1 MKTIK
6 MLLPVVLALG
16 IVHLSWA
23 APKSS
28 DVPPL
33 IEKLKKGDARSR
45 AEAAKELGHI
55 GEVKAVWVKDAV
67 PLLLEAAKEKDMT
80 VKLAALTALGQVSP
94 DPKAAIPI
102 FVDALK
108 VDDDKVKLAA
118 VQGLTYLGK
127 VEPEDAAPALEEMR
141 KVMSDIKKLD
151 KDAQK
156 KKNAL
161 TKAMGGAM
169 NSLQGK
175 AKKQ

>member
-6 MLLPVVLALG
+6 LLMPVALAVCIIQG
-16 IVHLSWA
+16 TTA
-23 APKSS
+23 APKEK

-33 IEKLKKGDARSR
+33 IEKLKKGDAKSR

-55 GEVKAVWVKDAV
+55 GEIRSAWVKDAI
-67 PLLLEAAKEKDMT
+67 PYMLEAAKDKDT
-80 VKLAALTALGQVSP
+80 TLKLAALTALGQVAP
-94 DPKAAIPI
+94 DPKDAIPV

-108 VDDDKVKLAA
+108 VDDDKVKMAA
-118 VQGLTYLGK
+118 VMGLTYLGK
-127 VEPEDAAPALEEMR
+127 VDDAEPALEELRRIMGE
-141 KVMSDIKKLD
+141 IKKLD

-161 TKAMGGAM
+161 TKAIGGAM

-175 AKKQ
+175 TKK